1 MSAMDRY
8 SLEAWMLERQHALER
23 RADGYARLHPWQRR
37 PSLARLVAVRL
48 RNLADRLDGRTTIT
62 VVSGS

>member
-1 MSAMDRY
+1 MAMDRY
-8 SLEAWMLERQHALER
+8 SLENWMLDRHRELSR
-23 RADGYARLHPWQRR
+23 RADEHSRLHAWRPR
-37 PSLARLVAVRL
+37 PSMARLVAVRL